1 MVPLTIHGRPGRL
14 SLDEATAAIQ
24 LTQSMGSD
32 AARKWARNLLV
43 VLCAAGTP
51 TDTILTLTAVTSLT
65 DELGHT
71 RRGSERER
79 EILHEIDKAVTL
91 GVAELMGRV

>member
-1 MVPLTIHGRPGRL
+1 MINGRPGRL
-14 SLDEATAAIQ
+14 SLDIGTAAAQ
-24 LTQSMGSD
+24 LTESMGTDGSQ
-32 AARKWARNLLV
+32 RWARNLLV
-43 VLCAAGTP
+43 ALCAASTP

-79 EILHEIDKAVTL
+79 EILHEIDKAVTV
-91 GVAELMGRV
+91 GVTELMGRV